1 MCRIR
6 HRDVVPSQLRVSV
19 ILCLNGHIMQV
30 QPSSWTKLI
39 ASPNAIQGVL
49 DSYDGKGC
57 IEKTSVVLQP
67 AGEA

>member
-1 MCRIR
+1 
-6 HRDVVPSQLRVSV
+6 
-19 ILCLNGHIMQV
+19 MQV